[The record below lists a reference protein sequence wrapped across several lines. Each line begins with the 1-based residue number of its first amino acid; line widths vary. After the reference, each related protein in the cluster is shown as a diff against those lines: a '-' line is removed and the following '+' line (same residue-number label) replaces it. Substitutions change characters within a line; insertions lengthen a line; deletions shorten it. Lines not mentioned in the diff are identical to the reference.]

1 MTTHVISVTD
11 ARKDFV
17 GRRGKVA
24 TVLDDV
30 NLDVARSEFISI
42 VGKSGCGKTTLLR
55 MIAGLIAP
63 SHGTVTISGRPV
75 QEEQRKMGM
84 VFQKPVLV
92 PWRNSLTNVMLPLE
106 FRKEQPNKARRTATE
121 MLDLVGLSG
130 AAKKLPHEL
139 SGGMQQRVAIARA
152 LASKPELLLMDEP
165 FGALDAM
172 TRDTLNLELQR
183 IWMETR
189 CSVVFI
195 THSIPEAI
203 FLSDRVIVMGGTPG
217 TIIDDIRV
225 DLPRPRSR
233 ESRFTPEFG
242 ELEARISELIGVTSG
257 IA

>member
-1 MTTHVISVTD
+1 GGEAMTTHVISVTD

-106 FRKEQPNKARRTATE
+106 FRKEQPNKAR
-121 MLDLVGLSG
+121 
-130 AAKKLPHEL
+130 
-139 SGGMQQRVAIARA
+139 
-152 LASKPELLLMDEP
+152 
-165 FGALDAM
+165 
-172 TRDTLNLELQR
+172 
-183 IWMETR
+183 
-189 CSVVFI
+189 
-195 THSIPEAI
+195 
-203 FLSDRVIVMGGTPG
+203 
-217 TIIDDIRV
+217 
-225 DLPRPRSR
+225 
-233 ESRFTPEFG
+233 
-242 ELEARISELIGVTSG
+242 
-257 IA
+257 